1 MLTRLGR
8 LKPGIEIGRLGQR
21 LLLILGRCGGT
32 PALALLVLCSTAAC
46 LGDGGKVAPAHGDVP
61 SYLTAA
67 YHLRTEHFYT
77 TQRGTGPVTPGIG
90 REPVFPLFLAGL
102 MEIDPGLASFTPEC
116 LRADDACP
124 QRTYRAASLA
134 NLVLI
139 ELAGITMFFLARL
152 ICGTP
157 IGGLIASAYLLLNF
171 HLNKGW
177 ADPMSDRLA
186 VLLLTLAML
195 ATARAW
201 RSGKPLHFALAG
213 AAFAALTLTKA
224 IFLPFCVAAWVGAL
238 LAVLFRI
245 QDKRRVLLALCVAGC
260 AFLMPTCGWAW
271 RNYAVSGQFRLT
283 DVRSGVAL
291 STREVYDH
299 MSPVQ
304 NFVALVYW
312 TRGIGPPLARYL
324 FGADAIAPFDLD
336 TQGGFYDVGQHAY
349 QHQVAA
355 LRRTEHL
362 EYWQATARVD
372 ATIFAAIRDDWQ
384 GYATSMLPM
393 LYRGIWIDEFVL
405 LGIPCLAWACW
416 KATRRRDLLLL
427 LLLAT
432 GAFNIV
438 AYAAVSLNVPRY
450 QMTAMPAVALAA
462 AVVAVGR
469 RATAVVGAPRR
480 ESSVTLSQ
488 SS

>member
-8 LKPGIEIGRLGQR
+8 VKPGIEIGRLGQR
-21 LLLILGRCGGT
+21 LLLILGRRGGV
-32 PALALLVLCSTAAC
+32 PALAVLVLCSTAAC
-46 LGDGGKVAPAHGDVP
+46 LGGGGKRAPAHGDVP

-67 YHLRTEHFYT
+67 YHLHTEHFYT
-77 TQRGTGPVTPGIG
+77 TQRGTGPVAPGIG
-90 REPVFPLFLAGL
+90 REPAYPLFLAGL
-102 MEIDPGLASFTPEC
+102 MDIDPGLAGFTPDC
-116 LRADDACP
+116 LRTDDACP
-124 QRTYRAASLA
+124 QRTYRAAGLA
-134 NLVLI
+134 NLALI

-157 IGGLIASAYLLLNF
+157 IGGLIASACLLLNL

-224 IFLPFCVAAWVGAL
+224 IFLPFCIAAGACAL
-238 LAVLFRI
+238 LVVLFRI

-260 AFLMPTCGWAW
+260 AYALPTCGWAW
-271 RNYAVSGQFRLT
+271 RNYTVAEQFRLT
-283 DVRSGVAL
+283 GVRSGVAL

-299 MSPVQ
+299 MSPEQ
-304 NFVALVYW
+304 NVVAMVYW
-312 TRGIGPPLARYL
+312 TRGIGPRLARYL

-336 TQGGFYDVGQHAY
+336 QPGGFYDVGQHAY

-355 LRRTEHL
+355 LRHADHL

-372 ATIFAAIRDDWQ
+372 ADIFSAIRDDWP
-384 GYATSMLPM
+384 GYTASMLPV
-393 LYRGIWIDEFVL
+393 LYRGIWIDEFAVV
-405 LGIPCLAWACW
+405 GVPCLVWACW

-450 QMTAMPAVALAA
+450 QMTAMPAVALAV
-462 AVVAVGR
+462 AVIAVGR
-469 RATAVVGAPRR
+469 RAAAVVGAPRR

-488 SS
+488 DP